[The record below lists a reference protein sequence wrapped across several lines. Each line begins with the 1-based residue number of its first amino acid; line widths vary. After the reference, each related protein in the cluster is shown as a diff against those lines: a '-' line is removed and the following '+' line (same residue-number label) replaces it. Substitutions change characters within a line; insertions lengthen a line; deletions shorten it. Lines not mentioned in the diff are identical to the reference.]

1 MKLLFSCLVCLASLG
16 TIGAER
22 PHFDHLRRSVV
33 RIQAVSSSFNWLQP
47 FFPGEDQVGLGS
59 GFVVQTE
66 PYPIFATNEHV
77 VNDAKVVT
85 LQLLLYGE
93 HRWVAKV
100 VSVCPKFDLALLV
113 LEDSEGF
120 SEAMKSSNITL
131 EKLAMAERVA
141 SMGED
146 VMALGFPLGQ
156 DALKISK
163 GNIAGNEDVDG
174 NICIQSTAPISPG
187 SSGGP
192 LLNSDGSE
200 VLGVNFAKATEGENI
215 NYVIPAWRVSQLLR
229 KHLTDQPAQNAS
241 DFQRL
246 LVQVPLPDLT
256 TIEGNDAL
264 YKMSGGCQSGVWVSK
279 VGHRSFLSHASP
291 EVADHFF
298 LVSVGGVQ
306 LDKFGMGLQ
315 PDYVADRV
323 FYSDLFYM
331 FPDLNSNVTFETC
344 SGGTVRSHKAALNW
358 LSEYGQGIRFVSE
371 PTQQGFSSAYE
382 IFGDISV
389 MELTVNHIS
398 VFVNEHGNPG
408 PARWL
413 HPDAVTQPRLVVN
426 FVQPGTYVS
435 NILSAGAVVTSVNGK
450 PVSTL
455 SEFKGAFIPEKEIW
469 TLETDMGKI
478 AALFFGESL
487 VSQLTQSKTPGGQY
501 LLTPSVQGAAEK
513 LGLKGFHTASTAEP
527 EGQVQKLPVHSK
539 ALLSQARKHDSA
551 RRAPMERAAGPVEVV
566 ASSKGTGQRT
576 KHLAF
581 SHLDI

>member
-1 MKLLFSCLVCLASLG
+1 MKLLFSCLVCAACLE
-16 TIGAER
+16 TIRAER
-22 PHFDHLRRSVV
+22 PQFDHLRRSVV
-33 RIQAVSSSFNWLQP
+33 RIQAVSANFNWLQP

-93 HRWVAKV
+93 HRWEAKV

-120 SEAMKSSNITL
+120 SRAMQSSNITL
-131 EKLAMAERVA
+131 EKLAIADRVA

-200 VLGVNFAKATEGENI
+200 VVGVNFAKATEGENI

-229 KHLTDQPAQNAS
+229 KHLNDQPAQNAS
-241 DFQRL
+241 SFQRM

-256 TIEGNDAL
+256 TIEGNEAL
-264 YKMSGGCQSGVWVSK
+264 YKLSGGCESGVWVSK
-279 VGHRSFLSHASP
+279 VGQRSFLRHATP
-291 EVADHFF
+291 DVGEHFF

-315 PDYVADRV
+315 PSYVADRV

-331 FPDLNSNVTFETC
+331 VPDLNSDVEFETC
-344 SGGTVRSHKAALNW
+344 SGGTVKSHTASLNW
-358 LSEYGQGIRFVSE
+358 AQEYDAGIRFVSE
-371 PTQQGFSSAYE
+371 PHQQGFSSAYE
-382 IFGDISV
+382 IFGDISI
-389 MELTVNHIS
+389 MELTVNHIT
-398 VFVNEHGNPG
+398 VFVNEYGNPG

-413 HPDAVTQPRLVVN
+413 HPDSVTKPRLVVN

-435 NILSAGAVVTSVNGK
+435 NILAAGAVVTSVNGK
-450 PVSTL
+450 EVSTL
-455 SEFKGAFIPEKEIW
+455 SEFKDAFIPEEEIW

-478 AALFFGESL
+478 AALFFGQSL
-487 VSQLTQSKTPGGQY
+487 VSQLSQAKMQGGQY
-501 LLTPSVQGAAEK
+501 LLTPSVMGAADK
-513 LGLKGFHTASTAEP
+513 LGLKGFHTAAASEP
-527 EGQVQKLPVHSK
+527 EGQVQKLPVK
-539 ALLSQARKHDSA
+539 ALLSQARRHDSSRSTPVA
-551 RRAPMERAAGPVEVV
+551 RAAGPIEVV
-566 ASSKGTGQRT
+566 ASSKGAGQRS
-576 KHLAF
+576 KHHAL
-581 SHLDI
+581 SHLDM